1 MRIACVYALVD
12 HQATVDIVH
21 LKAALELWAY
31 CVRSIDFIFG
41 DRLGDPDAERL
52 MSALEEAGVE
62 GLSQSKIQRKV
73 FGNHKDADSLN
84 VLLRRMVRAGLIRR
98 TQERLN
104 KSGPAP
110 CMWYIDTPA
119 PANNANSANS
129 SPEIA
134 VKPF

>member
-1 MRIACVYALVD
+1 M
-12 HQATVDIVH
+12 H

-41 DRLGDPDAERL
+41 DRLGDPDADQL
-52 MSALEEAGVE
+52 MAALEEAGLE

-84 VLLRRMVRAGLIRR
+84 ILLRRMVRSGLIRR
-98 TQERLN
+98 VQKKP
-104 KSGPAP
+104 KSGGPVAS
-110 CMWYIDTPA
+110 MWFIDTPP
-119 PANNANSANS
+119 PANNANYANNA
-129 SPEIA
+129 PEIE